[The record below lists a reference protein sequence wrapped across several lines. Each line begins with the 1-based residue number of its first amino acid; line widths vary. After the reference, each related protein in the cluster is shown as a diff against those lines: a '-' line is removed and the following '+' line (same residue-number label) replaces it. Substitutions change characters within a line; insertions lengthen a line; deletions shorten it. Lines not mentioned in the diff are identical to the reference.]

1 MRRTLAAAAV
11 GALVV
16 AAVATARSASP
27 VPGGI
32 VELGRDSSVVVLGST
47 AKAKAG
53 IVVSQRPR
61 AGTTLSPSAKISL
74 VVSRGPR

>member
-16 AAVATARSASP
+16 VAVATARSASP

-32 VELGRDSSVVVLGST
+32 VELGRDSSVVVVG
-47 AKAKAG
+47 
-53 IVVSQRPR
+53 V
-61 AGTTLSPSAKISL
+61 TTLSPNAKVSL
-74 VVSRGPR
+74 VLSCGPR